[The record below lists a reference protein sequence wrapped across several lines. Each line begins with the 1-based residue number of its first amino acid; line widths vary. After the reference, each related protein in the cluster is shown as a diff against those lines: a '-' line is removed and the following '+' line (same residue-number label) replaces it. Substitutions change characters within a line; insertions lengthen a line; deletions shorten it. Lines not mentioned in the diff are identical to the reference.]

1 MTEKTRADPEK
12 ERKKFIKKV
21 VREELAKN
29 SKLERFLTDRGIK
42 GQYIVNTTNRL
53 LVQRWYNREEDVVN
67 AVKNRIHSLRA
78 IDRSF
83 TWAATPQGHNF
94 WRDLQDIYSEE
105 NHEEDDP
112 FYKMF

>member
-42 GQYIVNTTNRL
+42 GQYIVNITNRL
-53 LVQRWYNREEDVVN
+53 LIQRWCSEKEDVVN

-83 TWAATPQGHNF
+83 VWAATPQGHAF
-94 WRDLQDIYSEE
+94 WRNLQGIYSEE
-105 NHEEDDP
+105 NYEDEP
-112 FYKMF
+112 FCEIF

>member
-1 MTEKTRADPEK
+1 MTKKTRADPKK

-42 GQYIVNTTNRL
+42 GQYIVNTTNGL
-53 LVQRWYNREEDVVN
+53 LEWFSEKEDVVN
-67 AVKNRIHSLRA
+67 AVKHRIHSLRA

-83 TWAATPQGHNF
+83 TWAATPQGYAF

-105 NHEEDDP
+105 NHEEDTP
-112 FYKMF
+112 FYKIF

>member
-1 MTEKTRADPEK
+1 MTEKSRADPEK

-29 SKLERFLTDRGIK
+29 PKLERFLTDRGIK
-42 GQYIVNTTNRL
+42 GQYIVNITNKL
-53 LVQRWYNREEDVVN
+53 LIQRWYNKEDIIN

-83 TWAATPQGHNF
+83 TWAATPQGHDF
-94 WRDLQDIYSEE
+94 WRNLQNIYSKES
-105 NHEEDDP
+105 HEDDP
-112 FYKMF
+112 FYTIF